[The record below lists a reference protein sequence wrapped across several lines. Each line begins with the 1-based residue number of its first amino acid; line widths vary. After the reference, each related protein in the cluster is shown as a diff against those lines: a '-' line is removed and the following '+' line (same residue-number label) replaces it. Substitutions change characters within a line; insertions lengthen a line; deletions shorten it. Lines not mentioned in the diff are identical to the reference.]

1 MDYDF
6 DINNYSIGDIEQLFQ
21 LKKGQYTSN
30 DIVIRKTE
38 FHDKI
43 MTGSGEF
50 NNKTFITTLN
60 HFLEEACDL
69 LTYVIRDKIELYK
82 QKEHYDNSR
91 HNDGHPPDDFYNVK
105 YDLQDKKRNSDAG
118 RGRLDEIIEKHPSD
132 FSSVMQ
138 NEFNIGKMNP
148 LHTPILT
155 RCLNIDTRFRENLY
169 TSQSSNFT
177 LTLPTKIKK
186 VVSMQ
191 LSAYEFPVAFYGTSE
206 SYGNNYLNIFC
217 TYKYVSMAQ
226 SYTSMK
232 TIILFDGNYSAVD
245 LIEKIN
251 SQLRPVGTDGSLL
264 NTALDSSYSIFNC
277 VQFSLDV
284 NTNFS
289 GSGKIILQTSDAD
302 SFAYASVITSI
313 ALDFT
318 LNSSG
323 ITDTMSIISK
333 IGWNL
338 GFIRPKYSGATV
350 YVADTLPEP
359 ASMRYIY
366 LVVND
371 FNNSVNNHF
380 VGAFNNWILNDNILA
395 RITINGQ
402 YFNILMENDLSQH
415 IEPRKY
421 FGPVDIQRLQIK
433 LLDDHGRIL
442 DINNANY
449 SICLTF
455 KCLYD

>member
-1 MDYDF
+1 MNPQYDF

-30 DIVIRKTE
+30 DIVVRKME
-38 FHDKI
+38 FYDKI

-50 NNKTFITTLN
+50 KNKLFITTLN

-69 LTYVIRDKIELYK
+69 LTYVIRDKIALHK
-82 QKEHYDNSR
+82 NTQR
-91 HNDGHPPDDFYNVK
+91 PDDFYNIK
-105 YDLQDKKRNSDAG
+105 YDLQDTKRNSVAG
-118 RGRLDEIIEKHPSD
+118 RGRLDEIIEKPASD
-132 FSSVMQ
+132 FLSIMP

-148 LHTPILT
+148 LHTPIIT

-177 LTLPTKIKK
+177 MTLPTKIKK

-191 LSAYEFPVAFYGTSE
+191 LSAYEFPVAFYGTSK
-206 SYGNNYLNIFC
+206 SYGNNFLNISC
-217 TYKYVSMAQ
+217 TYKYVSMAEP
-226 SYTSMK
+226 YTSRK
-232 TIILFDGNYSAVD
+232 TITLFDGNYSAVD
-245 LIEKIN
+245 LIEQIN
-251 SQLRPVGTDGSLL
+251 SKLRPIGIDGSLL
-264 NTALDSSYSIFNC
+264 NTSLDSSFSIFNC
-277 VQFSLDV
+277 IQLSLDV

-289 GSGKIILQTSDAD
+289 GSGKIILQTSDID
-302 SFAYASVITSI
+302 SFAYASVISSI

-323 ITDTMSIISK
+323 ITDTVSIISK

-338 GFIRPKYSGATV
+338 GFIRPKYFGAKV

-421 FGPVDIQRLQIK
+421 FGPVDIHRLQFK
-433 LLDDHGRIL
+433 LLDDHGRVL
-442 DINNANY
+442 DMNNANY

>member
-1 MDYDF
+1 MNSQYDF

-30 DIVIRKTE
+30 DIAVRKTE

-50 NNKTFITTLN
+50 NNKSFITTLN

-69 LTYVIRDKIELYK
+69 LTYVIRDKIAL
-82 QKEHYDNSR
+82 
-91 HNDGHPPDDFYNVK
+91 HNKNNNNTHPPDDFYNIK
-105 YDLQDKKRNSDAG
+105 YDLQDTKRNSVAG
-118 RGRLDEIIEKHPSD
+118 RGRLDEIIEKPASD
-132 FSSVMQ
+132 FLSIMQ

-177 LTLPTKIKK
+177 LTLPAKIKK

-206 SYGNNYLNIFC
+206 SYGNHFFNIFC
-217 TYKYVSMAQ
+217 TYKYVSM
-226 SYTSMK
+226 TEPRTIMK
-232 TIILFDGNYSAVD
+232 TITLFDGNYSAVD
-245 LIEKIN
+245 LIEQIN
-251 SQLRPVGTDGSLL
+251 SQLRPINSIDGSLL
-264 NTALDSSYSIFNC
+264 NTSLDSSFSIFNC
-277 VQFSLDV
+277 IQLSLDV

-289 GSGKIILQTSDAD
+289 GSGKMILQTSDID
-302 SFAYASVITSI
+302 SFAYSSVISSI

-323 ITDTMSIISK
+323 ITDTVSIISK

-338 GFIRPKYSGATV
+338 GFIRPKYSGAKV

-421 FGPVDIQRLQIK
+421 FGPVDIHRLQFK
-433 LLDDHGRIL
+433 LLDDHGRVL
-442 DINNANY
+442 DMNNANY

>member
-1 MDYDF
+1 MNSQYDF

-21 LKKGQYTSN
+21 LKKGQYTCN
-30 DIVIRKTE
+30 DIVIRKNE

-50 NNKTFITTLN
+50 NNKSFITTLN

-69 LTYVIRDKIELYK
+69 LSYVIRDKIAI
-82 QKEHYDNSR
+82 
-91 HNDGHPPDDFYNVK
+91 HNKNINTPLPNDFYNIK
-105 YDLQDKKRNSDAG
+105 YDLQDTKRNSNAG
-118 RGRLDEIIEKHPSD
+118 RGRLDEIIEKPVSE
-132 FSSVMQ
+132 FTSVMQ
-138 NEFNIGKMNP
+138 NEFNTGKMNP

-206 SYGNNYLNIFC
+206 SYGNHYLNIFC
-217 TYKYVSMAQ
+217 TYKYVSMTEPH
-226 SYTSMK
+226 TSMK
-232 TIILFDGNYSAVD
+232 TIKLFDGNYSAVD
-245 LIEKIN
+245 LIEQIN
-251 SQLRPVGTDGSLL
+251 SQLRPISSVDGTLL
-264 NTALDSSYSIFNC
+264 NTSLDSSFSIFNC

-289 GSGKIILQTSDAD
+289 GSGKIILQTSNID
-302 SFAYASVITSI
+302 SFSYASVISSI

-323 ITDTMSIISK
+323 ITDTVSIISK
-333 IGWNL
+333 MGWNL

-380 VGAFNNWILNDNILA
+380 VGAFNNWIVNDNILA

-421 FGPVDIQRLQIK
+421 FGPVDIHRLQFK
-433 LLDDHGRIL
+433 LLDDHGRVL
-442 DINNANY
+442 DMNNANY

>member
-1 MDYDF
+1 MQSQYDF
-6 DINNYSIGDIEQLFQ
+6 DINNYSIIDIEQLFK

-30 DIVIRKTE
+30 DILERKIE
-38 FHDKI
+38 FRDKI
-43 MTGSGEF
+43 LTGSGEI

-60 HFLEEACDL
+60 NFLEEACDL
-69 LTYVIRDKIELYK
+69 LTYFIRDKK
-82 QKEHYDNSR
+82 NSIHK
-91 HNDGHPPDDFYNVK
+91 HNHTPDDFFNTK
-105 YDLQDKKRNSDAG
+105 YDLQNSKRHSDAG

-132 FSSVMQ
+132 YLTVMQ
-138 NEFNIGKMNP
+138 NDFNNGKMNP
-148 LHTPILT
+148 LHTPIIT

-191 LSAYEFPVAFYGTSE
+191 LSAYEFPVAFYGTSA

-217 TYKYVSMAQ
+217 TYQYISM
-226 SYTSMK
+226 SEPYTSMK
-232 TIILFDGNYSAVD
+232 QILLLDGNYSAVD
-245 LIEKIN
+245 LLDKIN

-264 NTALDSSYSIFNC
+264 NTSLDSSYSIFNC
-277 VQFSLDV
+277 IQLSLDV
-284 NTNFS
+284 NSNFS
-289 GSGKIILQTSDAD
+289 GSGKMILQTSDAD
-302 SFAYASVITSI
+302 SFAHASVISSI
-313 ALDFT
+313 SLDFT
-318 LNSSG
+318 LNILG
-323 ITDTMSIISK
+323 IPDTVSIISK

-338 GFIRPKYSGATV
+338 GFIRPKYSGSTL

-366 LVVND
+366 LIVND

-380 VGAFNNWILNDNILA
+380 VGAFNNWILNDDVLA
-395 RITINGQ
+395 RLTINGQ

-421 FGPVDIQRLQIK
+421 FGPVDIHRLQIK
-433 LLDDHGRIL
+433 LMDDHGRIL

>member
-1 MDYDF
+1 MLSQYDF
-6 DINNYSIGDIEQLFQ
+6 DINNYSIIDIEQLFQ
-21 LKKGQYTSN
+21 LKKGQYTSI
-30 DIVIRKTE
+30 DILERKKE
-38 FHDKI
+38 FRDKI
-43 MTGSGEF
+43 MNNSGEI

-60 HFLEEACDL
+60 NFLEEACDL
-69 LTYVIRDKIELYK
+69 LTYFIRDKNIIHK
-82 QKEHYDNSR
+82 N
-91 HNDGHPPDDFYNVK
+91 NPPTDDFFSNK
-105 YDLQDKKRNSDAG
+105 YDLQDSKRNSDAG

-132 FSSVMQ
+132 YLTVMQ
-138 NEFNIGKMNP
+138 NDFNNGKMNP
-148 LHTPILT
+148 LHTPIIT

-191 LSAYEFPVAFYGTSE
+191 LSAYEFPVAFYGTSA

-217 TYKYVSMAQ
+217 TYKYISMTEP
-226 SYTSMK
+226 YTSMK
-232 TIILFDGNYSAVD
+232 QIVLLDGNYSAVD
-245 LIEKIN
+245 LIDKIN
-251 SQLRPVGTDGSLL
+251 SQLRPLNIDGSLL
-264 NTALDSSYSIFNC
+264 NTSLDSSYSIFNC
-277 VQFSLDV
+277 IQITLDV
-284 NTNFS
+284 NSNFS
-289 GSGKIILQTSDAD
+289 GSGKMILQSSDAD
-302 SFAYASVITSI
+302 SFAHASSISSI

-318 LNSSG
+318 LNMLG
-323 ITDTMSIISK
+323 IPDTVSIISK

-380 VGAFNNWILNDNILA
+380 VGAFNNWILNDDVLA

-421 FGPVDIQRLQIK
+421 FGPVDIHRLQIK
-433 LLDDHGRIL
+433 LMDDHGRIL

>member
-1 MDYDF
+1 MNPQYDF

-30 DIVIRKTE
+30 DIVVRKTE

-50 NNKTFITTLN
+50 KNKSFITTLN

-69 LTYVIRDKIELYK
+69 LTYVIRDKIAL
-82 QKEHYDNSR
+82 
-91 HNDGHPPDDFYNVK
+91 HNKNNNTRPPDDFYNIK
-105 YDLQDKKRNSDAG
+105 YDLQDTKRNSVAG
-118 RGRLDEIIEKHPSD
+118 RGRLDEIIEKPASD
-132 FSSVMQ
+132 FLSIMP

-148 LHTPILT
+148 LHTPIIT

-206 SYGNNYLNIFC
+206 SYGNHFLNVFC
-217 TYKYVSMAQ
+217 TYQYVSM
-226 SYTSMK
+226 SEPYTSMK
-232 TIILFDGNYSAVD
+232 TITLFDGNYSAVD
-245 LIEKIN
+245 LIEQIN
-251 SQLRPVGTDGSLL
+251 SKLRPISIDGSLL
-264 NTALDSSYSIFNC
+264 NTSLDSSFSIFNC
-277 VQFSLDV
+277 IQLSLDV

-289 GSGKIILQTSDAD
+289 GSGKIILQTSDID
-302 SFAYASVITSI
+302 SFAYASVISSI

-323 ITDTMSIISK
+323 ITDTVSIISK

-338 GFIRPKYSGATV
+338 GFIRPKYFGAKV

-421 FGPVDIQRLQIK
+421 FGPVDIYRLQFK
-433 LLDDHGRIL
+433 LLDDHGRVL
-442 DINNANY
+442 DMNNANY

>member
-1 MDYDF
+1 MNPQYDF

-30 DIVIRKTE
+30 DIVVRKME
-38 FHDKI
+38 FYDKI

-50 NNKTFITTLN
+50 KNKLFITTLN

-69 LTYVIRDKIELYK
+69 LTYVIRDKIALHK
-82 QKEHYDNSR
+82 NTQR
-91 HNDGHPPDDFYNVK
+91 PDDFYNIK
-105 YDLQDKKRNSDAG
+105 YDLQDTKRNSVAG
-118 RGRLDEIIEKHPSD
+118 RGRLDEIIEKPASD
-132 FSSVMQ
+132 FVSIMP

-148 LHTPILT
+148 LHTPIIT

-177 LTLPTKIKK
+177 MTLPTKIKK

-191 LSAYEFPVAFYGTSE
+191 LSAYEFPVAFYGTSK
-206 SYGNNYLNIFC
+206 SYGNNFLNISC
-217 TYKYVSMAQ
+217 TYKYVSMAEP
-226 SYTSMK
+226 YTSRK
-232 TIILFDGNYSAVD
+232 TITLFDGNYSAVD
-245 LIEKIN
+245 LIEQIN
-251 SQLRPVGTDGSLL
+251 SKLRPIGIDGSLL
-264 NTALDSSYSIFNC
+264 NTSLDSSFSIFNC
-277 VQFSLDV
+277 IQLSLDV

-289 GSGKIILQTSDAD
+289 GSGKIILQTSDID
-302 SFAYASVITSI
+302 SFAYASVISSI

-323 ITDTMSIISK
+323 ITDTVSIISK

-338 GFIRPKYSGATV
+338 GFIRPKYFGAKV

-421 FGPVDIQRLQIK
+421 FGPVDIHRLQFK
-433 LLDDHGRIL
+433 LLDDHGRVL
-442 DINNANY
+442 DMNNANY